1 MEVFVKN
8 LKIEKVRSTNSGE
21 EYLKVTLCLLVI

>member
-8 LKIEKVRSTNSGE
+8 LNIEKVRSINSGE
-21 EYLKVTLCLLVI
+21 EYLIVTLCLLVI